1 MIQLHL
7 TEDETN
13 ELLQKFLQ
21 NPKSKES
28 AEKSLKFVDEI
39 IRLSP
44 PITEASA
51 RKLQKWSDKYP
62 EETTQLSMLLD
73 KEAIKLLNVLINTK
87 SADLRLTDDEAANWY
102 TNWTHPELAGVVTR
116 LYKKCSELFKTIDQS
131 KVLRL
136 IWIPSRDSV

>member
-1 MIQLHL
+1 M
-7 TEDETN
+7 N
-13 ELLQKFLQ
+13 CYRSSFK

-62 EETTQLSMLLD
+62 EETTQLSMLLN

-87 SADLRLTDDEAANWY
+87 SADLGLTDDEAAN
-102 TNWTHPELAGVVTR
+102 
-116 LYKKCSELFKTIDQS
+116 
-131 KVLRL
+131 
-136 IWIPSRDSV
+136 